1 MSVFTWIA
9 ALRPVDLM
17 SGAAALNPD
26 ASTVWTSAQNESV
39 AELGDQSARGYVR

>member
-1 MSVFTWIA
+1 MSVTTWIA

-26 ASTVWTSAQNESV
+26 ASTVWTSASNGPV
-39 AELGDQSARGYVR
+39 AELGDHAAREYVR